1 MKKITTEKLEPP
13 TRIPRVIHFQ
23 RKPRPGFNFSI
34 EQIFQRLRE
43 LLAGKVEFSVQYSSH
58 FNDGYFSKIWNIPE
72 AGKRV
77 DKKAVLHITGETHFL
92 NLLMPKK
99 NVLLTIHDCRYMERK
114 KGWAKKITGWLYLRA
129 PVKKAAYITTVSGA
143 TKKDVIRY
151 TGCSPDKIHVVP
163 VSVNKVFQPS
173 PKIFN
178 AACPVI
184 LQVGA
189 GENKNL
195 ERLADALSTISCQLV
210 IVGQPADHIIE
221 KMKLLKIDFLVKH
234 NLSNAALY
242 DEYVHCDIVSFVS
255 TFEGFGMPIVEAN
268 CVERVVLTSN
278 ISSMPEVA
286 GNAACL
292 VNPYAIED
300 IRAGFLKIIH
310 DASYREQL
318 IKNGRQNRQ
327 RFDESL
333 IAASYYKLYQLITSQ
348 IHER

>member
-1 MKKITTEKLEPP
+1 
-13 TRIPRVIHFQ
+13 
-23 RKPRPGFNFSI
+23 
-34 EQIFQRLRE
+34 
-43 LLAGKVEFSVQYSSH
+43 
-58 FNDGYFSKIWNIPE
+58 
-72 AGKRV
+72 
-77 DKKAVLHITGETHFL
+77 
-92 NLLMPKK
+92 
-99 NVLLTIHDCRYMERK
+99 
-114 KGWAKKITGWLYLRA
+114 
-129 PVKKAAYITTVSGA
+129 
-143 TKKDVIRY
+143 
-151 TGCSPDKIHVVP
+151 
-163 VSVNKVFQPS
+163 
-173 PKIFN
+173 
-178 AACPVI
+178 
-184 LQVGA
+184 
-189 GENKNL
+189 
-195 ERLADALSTISCQLV
+195 
-210 IVGQPADHIIE
+210 
-221 KMKLLKIDFLVKH
+221 
-234 NLSNAALY
+234 
-242 DEYVHCDIVSFVS
+242 VS